1 MNSTHAMLL
10 KILKERKQ
18 IKMNNKEILDRLQKM
33 LKEYEKNK
41 EDK

>member
-10 KILKERKQ
+10 KMLKERKQ

>member
-10 KILKERKQ
+10 KMLKERKQ
-18 IKMNNKEILDRLQKM
+18 FKMNNKEILDRLQKM